1 MSEQADFE
9 TRPIS
14 DAVWSRMKELRR
26 ERYKLSF
33 EAQTKGGLCV
43 TGFAWGYLPLLAG
56 FGNFGN
62 PSPGT
67 DFTRI
72 AREGSGSEGLVKF
85 VNLAE
90 SNGLTPVCGAIAAHL
105 GQVFA
110 GTSFGGSSGNKMT
123 PDFVF
128 QPQGCHAQYKGGQI
142 CADLLKLPML
152 VIEAPFKNSIA
163 SRNFLLSQLSD
174 AIEWIEKRTG
184 HTFNDELF
192 IEAVRNDIRSRVMW
206 AKTCELMKA
215 IPAPMSYRQAMSLRL
230 PLITYAYSKKTAD
243 YMETLYQD
251 MQERVRDKISGSPFE
266 KKRLAHE
273 GLHPLYRPDLLRWP
287 EEYGAAFNQGEFM
300 MAFGTFRF
308 TPDGRRKAG
317 QTLEER
323 RIRLNSREDA
333 LRALV
338 EQRYPPEEEGTDYDS
353 QERRTLQFLQ
363 MVKDW
368 HIDGVMVHL
377 ARRCAALCM
386 GIYTRIQDMRRA
398 GIPVATY
405 EASEGDP
412 KEWNEARV
420 REDFARFFES
430 MGLTKI
436 SSLDEKENDIDP

>member
-1 MSEQADFE
+1 METKPDFE
-9 TRPIS
+9 TRAFS
-14 DAVWSRMKELRR
+14 DEVWMRMKELRR

-72 AREGSGSEGLVKF
+72 AREGAGSEGLVKF

-90 SNGLTPVCGAIAAHL
+90 GSGLTPVCGAIAAHL
-105 GQVFA
+105 GQVYA
-110 GTSFGGSSGNKMT
+110 GTSFGGSSGKQMM

-142 CADLLKLPML
+142 CADLLGLPML
-152 VIEAPFKNSIA
+152 VIEAPPKNTA
-163 SRNFLLSQLSD
+163 NTRNYLLSQLSYV
-174 AIEWIEKRTG
+174 IEWIEKRTKLK
-184 HTFNDELF
+184 FDDERF
-192 IEAVRNDIRSRVMW
+192 IEATKYDIRSRVLW
-206 AKTCELMKA
+206 AKICELMKA

-230 PLITYAYSKKTAD
+230 PLVTYAYSRGTAE
-243 YMETLYQD
+243 YMESLYHEIQ
-251 MQERVRDKISGSPFE
+251 QRVKDKISGAPFE

-300 MAFGTFRF
+300 MAFGTFRH
-308 TPDGRRKAG
+308 TADGHRMPG

-323 RIRLNSREDA
+323 GIELKNREDA
-333 LRALV
+333 LQALV
-338 EQRYPPEEEGTDYDS
+338 EQRYPPEEDGVDFDAPEW
-353 QERRTLQFLQ
+353 RLLHFLR
-363 MVKDW
+363 MVEDW
-368 HIDGVMVHL
+368 HIDGIMMHL
-377 ARRCAALCM
+377 ARRCAALCQ
-386 GIYTRIQDMRRA
+386 GIYTRIQDIRAA
-398 GIPVATY
+398 GIPLATY

-420 REDFARFFES
+420 REDFSRFFES
-430 MGLTKI
+430 LGLTKI
-436 SSLDEKENDIDP
+436 SSLDEKDSDTEG

>member
-1 MSEQADFE
+1 MIKPDFE
-9 TRPIS
+9 TKPFS
-14 DAVWSRMKELRR
+14 DEVWTRMKGLRR

-33 EAQTKGGLCV
+33 EAQNKGGLCV

-72 AREGSGSEGLVKF
+72 AREGAGSEGLVKF

-90 SNGLTPVCGAIAAHL
+90 GRGLSPVCGAIAAHL
-105 GQVFA
+105 GQVYA
-110 GTSFGGSSGNKMT
+110 GTSFGGSSGNKMM

-142 CADLLKLPML
+142 CADVLGLPML
-152 VIEAPFKNSIA
+152 IIESPPKNTTG
-163 SRNFLLSQLSD
+163 SRKYLLSQLAE
-174 AIEWIEKRTG
+174 AIEWIEKRTK
-184 HTFNDELF
+184 HRFDDERF
-192 IEAVRNDIRSRVMW
+192 IEATRFDIHSRVMW
-206 AKTCELMKA
+206 ARVCELMKA

-230 PLITYAYSKKTAD
+230 PLVTYAYSRGTAE
-243 YMETLYQD
+243 YMDILYYE
-251 MQERVRDKISGSPFE
+251 MQERVKDKISGAPFE

-273 GLHPLYRPDLLRWP
+273 GLHPLYQPDLLRWP

-300 MAFGTFRF
+300 MAFGSFRH
-308 TPDGRRKAG
+308 TDEGHRIPG

-323 RIRLNSREDA
+323 GIELKTRDDA
-333 LRALV
+333 LWALV
-338 EQRYPPEEEGTDYDS
+338 EQRYPLEEEGVNFDS
-353 QERRTLQFLQ
+353 EERRLLHFLR
-363 MVKDW
+363 MVEDW
-368 HIDGVMVHL
+368 HIDAVMVHL
-377 ARRCAALCM
+377 ARRCAALCL
-386 GIYTRIQDMRRA
+386 GIYTRIQDVRKA

-420 REDFARFFES
+420 REDFTRFFES
-430 MGLTKI
+430 LGLTKI
-436 SSLDEKENDIDP
+436 GTFDEKDEDKDG

>member
-1 MSEQADFE
+1 MTTTGDFE
-9 TRPIS
+9 TRAFSNEI
-14 DAVWSRMKELRR
+14 WSRMKELRR

-72 AREGSGSEGLVKF
+72 AREGAGSEGLVKF

-90 SNGLTPVCGAIAAHL
+90 SRGLYPVCGAIAAHL

-110 GTSFGGSSGNKMT
+110 GTSFGGSSGNKMM

-142 CADLLKLPML
+142 CADLLGLPML
-152 VIEAPFKNSIA
+152 VIEAPFKNSA
-163 SRNFLLSQLSD
+163 SSRSYLYSQLAD
-174 AIEWIEKRTG
+174 AIEWIEKHAR
-184 HTFNDELF
+184 HKFNDELF
-192 IEAVRNDIRSRVMW
+192 IEATRHDIHSRVMW
-206 AKTCELMKA
+206 AKICELMKA

-230 PLITYAYSKKTAD
+230 PLVAYAYSKGTAE
-243 YMETLYQD
+243 YMDMLYLE
-251 MQERVRDKISGSPFE
+251 MQERVKNKISGSPFE

-300 MAFGTFRF
+300 MAFGSFRH
-308 TPDGRRKAG
+308 TADGHRIPG

-323 RIRLNSREDA
+323 GIELKSREDA

-338 EQRYPPEEEGTDYDS
+338 EQRYPLEEENTDHDTP
-353 QERRTLQFLQ
+353 ERRTLHFLR
-363 MVKDW
+363 MAEDW

-377 ARRCAALCM
+377 ARRCAALCL
-386 GIYTRIQDMRRA
+386 GILTRIQDIRRA

-412 KEWNEARV
+412 KEWNETRV
-420 REDFARFFES
+420 REDFERFFDS
-430 MGLTKI
+430 LGLKKI
-436 SSLDEKENDIDP
+436 VSIDGRDSGADE